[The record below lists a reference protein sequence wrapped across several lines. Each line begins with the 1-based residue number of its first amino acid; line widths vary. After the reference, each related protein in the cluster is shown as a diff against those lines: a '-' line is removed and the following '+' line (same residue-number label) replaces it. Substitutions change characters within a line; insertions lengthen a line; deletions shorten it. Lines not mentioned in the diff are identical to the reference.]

1 MTKGKVE
8 AVPEVRIETVAE
20 TLAGVAASPENPAS
34 IQTEFDTEILKCIL
48 TDSELQNYG
57 ILAARHDQE
66 VDQAELE
73 LTAVKSQFKNRIDAA
88 TSKRKELAAKIN
100 QGYEFRTVDVQIVKD
115 FTNNTVTTIR
125 QDTGVTVKQR
135 TMTRQECQRPLG
147 FGEEVA

>member
-1 MTKGKVE
+1 MTKK
-8 AVPEVRIETVAE
+8 
-20 TLAGVAASPENPAS
+20 AGVEVAPESLAEVAAGQENPTN
-34 IQTEFDTEILKCIL
+34 IQTEFDTETLKCIL

-57 ILAARHDQE
+57 LLAARHDQE

-88 TSKRKELAAKIN
+88 TSKRKELSAKIN

-115 FTNNTVTTIR
+115 YTNNTVTTIR
-125 QDTGVTVKQR
+125 QDTGDQVRQR

-147 FGEEVA
+147 FGEEAA